1 MNSYKVL
8 KFDEAFVYLIQ
19 DGKIKKVARDLFD
32 FDIKL
37 GDTVDYIQDGDI
49 VVVLPSQK
57 ATDEVVDDEASTK
70 SALLQG
76 ILNLFLETL
85 AIHNND
91 LGNLKKIFSQLL
103 VTLFMAWS
111 LIGVILI
118 EFLLLLESLIVF
130 ECLALERSRL
140 GRIGRKGLV
149 RRAVFHVDGVNVVYE
164 AHDLIVVHEIGQP
177 AAELGR
183 EVIFAVGKCASTAEA
198 AHRVAHAAM
207 DALLDLARD
216 DGAVS

>member
-57 ATDEVVDDEASTK
+57 ATDEFVDDEASTK

-130 ECLALERSRL
+130 VWWLLVKGVRSLHLVDNSRRYMAYRKEKKATQNRENREEEERLLRLALAQE
-140 GRIGRKGLV
+140 KTKQTETK
-149 RRAVFHVDGVNVVYE
+149 ATD
-164 AHDLIVVHEIGQP
+164 D
-177 AAELGR
+177 
-183 EVIFAVGKCASTAEA
+183 ASASEEQAPTSKE
-198 AHRVAHAAM
+198 
-207 DALLDLARD
+207 DTEEN
-216 DGAVS
+216 

>member
-49 VVVLPSQK
+49 VVILPSQK
-57 ATDEVVDDEASTK
+57 ATDKVVYDEASTK

-130 ECLALERSRL
+130 VWWLLVKGIRSLHLVDNSRRYMAYRKEKKATQNRENREEEERLLRLALAQE
-140 GRIGRKGLV
+140 KTKQTETK
-149 RRAVFHVDGVNVVYE
+149 ATD
-164 AHDLIVVHEIGQP
+164 D
-177 AAELGR
+177 
-183 EVIFAVGKCASTAEA
+183 ASASEEQAPTSKE
-198 AHRVAHAAM
+198 
-207 DALLDLARD
+207 DTEEN
-216 DGAVS
+216 

>member
-130 ECLALERSRL
+130 VWWLLVKGVRSLHLVDNSRRYMAYRKEKKATQNRENREEEERLLRLALAQE
-140 GRIGRKGLV
+140 KTKQTETK
-149 RRAVFHVDGVNVVYE
+149 ATD
-164 AHDLIVVHEIGQP
+164 D
-177 AAELGR
+177 
-183 EVIFAVGKCASTAEA
+183 ASASEEQ
-198 AHRVAHAAM
+198 
-207 DALLDLARD
+207 ALTSKEDTEEN
-216 DGAVS
+216 

>member
-57 ATDEVVDDEASTK
+57 ATDKVVYDEASTK

-130 ECLALERSRL
+130 VWWLLVKGVRSLHLVDNSRRYMAYRKEKKATQNRENREEEERLLRLALAQEKTKQTETKATDDAS
-140 GRIGRKGLV
+140 
-149 RRAVFHVDGVNVVYE
+149 ASE
-164 AHDLIVVHEIGQP
+164 EQ
-177 AAELGR
+177 
-183 EVIFAVGKCASTAEA
+183 ASTSKE
-198 AHRVAHAAM
+198 
-207 DALLDLARD
+207 DTEEN
-216 DGAVS
+216 

>member
-57 ATDEVVDDEASTK
+57 ATDKVVYDEASTK

-91 LGNLKKIFSQLL
+91 LSNLKKIFSQLL

-130 ECLALERSRL
+130 VWWLLVKGVRSLHLVDNSRRYMAYRKKKKATQNRENREEEERLLRLALAQE
-140 GRIGRKGLV
+140 KTKQTETK
-149 RRAVFHVDGVNVVYE
+149 ATD
-164 AHDLIVVHEIGQP
+164 D
-177 AAELGR
+177 
-183 EVIFAVGKCASTAEA
+183 ASASEEQAPTSKE
-198 AHRVAHAAM
+198 
-207 DALLDLARD
+207 DTEEN
-216 DGAVS
+216 

>member
-57 ATDEVVDDEASTK
+57 ATDKVVYDEASTK

-91 LGNLKKIFSQLL
+91 LSNLKKIFSQLL

-130 ECLALERSRL
+130 VWWLLVKGVRSLYLVDNSRRYMAYRKEKKATQNRENREEEERLLRLALAQE
-140 GRIGRKGLV
+140 KTKQTETK
-149 RRAVFHVDGVNVVYE
+149 ATD
-164 AHDLIVVHEIGQP
+164 D
-177 AAELGR
+177 
-183 EVIFAVGKCASTAEA
+183 ASASEEQAPTSKE
-198 AHRVAHAAM
+198 
-207 DALLDLARD
+207 DTEEN
-216 DGAVS
+216 

>member
-49 VVVLPSQK
+49 IVVLPSQK
-57 ATDEVVDDEASTK
+57 ATDKVVYDEASTK

-91 LGNLKKIFSQLL
+91 LSNLKKIFSQLL

-130 ECLALERSRL
+130 VWWLLVKGVRSLHLVDNSRRYMAYRKEKKATQNRENREEEERLLRLALAQE
-140 GRIGRKGLV
+140 KTKQTETK
-149 RRAVFHVDGVNVVYE
+149 ATD
-164 AHDLIVVHEIGQP
+164 D
-177 AAELGR
+177 
-183 EVIFAVGKCASTAEA
+183 ASASEEQAPTSKE
-198 AHRVAHAAM
+198 
-207 DALLDLARD
+207 DTEEN
-216 DGAVS
+216 

>member
-49 VVVLPSQK
+49 VVILPSQK
-57 ATDEVVDDEASTK
+57 ATDKVVYDEASTK

-130 ECLALERSRL
+130 VGWLLVKGIRSLHLVDNSRRYMAYRKEKKATQNRENREEEERLLRLALAQE
-140 GRIGRKGLV
+140 KTKQTETK
-149 RRAVFHVDGVNVVYE
+149 ATD
-164 AHDLIVVHEIGQP
+164 D
-177 AAELGR
+177 
-183 EVIFAVGKCASTAEA
+183 ASASEEQAPTSKE
-198 AHRVAHAAM
+198 
-207 DALLDLARD
+207 DTEEN
-216 DGAVS
+216 

>member
-57 ATDEVVDDEASTK
+57 ATDKVVYDEASTK

-130 ECLALERSRL
+130 VWWLLVKGVRSLHLVDNSRRYMAYRKEKKATQNRENREEEERLLRLALAQE
-140 GRIGRKGLV
+140 KTKQTETK
-149 RRAVFHVDGVNVVYE
+149 ATD
-164 AHDLIVVHEIGQP
+164 D
-177 AAELGR
+177 
-183 EVIFAVGKCASTAEA
+183 ASASEEQAPTFKE
-198 AHRVAHAAM
+198 
-207 DALLDLARD
+207 DTEEN
-216 DGAVS
+216 

>member
-130 ECLALERSRL
+130 VWWLLVKGVRSLHLVDNSRRYMAYRKEKKATQNRENREEEERLLR
-140 GRIGRKGLV
+140 
-149 RRAVFHVDGVNVVYE
+149 
-164 AHDLIVVHEIGQP
+164 
-177 AAELGR
+177 
-183 EVIFAVGKCASTAEA
+183 
-198 AHRVAHAAM
+198 
-207 DALLDLARD
+207 LDLAQEKTKQTETKATD
-216 DGAVS
+216 DASASEEQAPTSKEDTEES

>member
-37 GDTVDYIQDGDI
+37 GDMVDYIQDGDI

-57 ATDEVVDDEASTK
+57 ATDKVVYDEASTK

-130 ECLALERSRL
+130 VWWLLVKGVRSLHLVDNSRRYMAYRKEKKATQNRENREEEERLLRLALAQE
-140 GRIGRKGLV
+140 KTKQTETK
-149 RRAVFHVDGVNVVYE
+149 ATD
-164 AHDLIVVHEIGQP
+164 D
-177 AAELGR
+177 
-183 EVIFAVGKCASTAEA
+183 ASASEEQAPTSKE
-198 AHRVAHAAM
+198 
-207 DALLDLARD
+207 DTEEN
-216 DGAVS
+216 

>member
-49 VVVLPSQK
+49 VVILPSQK
-57 ATDEVVDDEASTK
+57 ATDKVVYDEASTK

-130 ECLALERSRL
+130 VWWLLVKGVRSLHLVDNSRRYMAYRKEKKATQNRENREEEERLLRLALAQE
-140 GRIGRKGLV
+140 KTKQTETK
-149 RRAVFHVDGVNVVYE
+149 ATD
-164 AHDLIVVHEIGQP
+164 D
-177 AAELGR
+177 
-183 EVIFAVGKCASTAEA
+183 ASASEEQAPTSKE
-198 AHRVAHAAM
+198 
-207 DALLDLARD
+207 
-216 DGAVS
+216 GTEEN

>member
-19 DGKIKKVARDLFD
+19 DGQIKKVARDLFD

-57 ATDEVVDDEASTK
+57 ATDKVVYDEASTK

-130 ECLALERSRL
+130 VWWLLVKGVRSLHLVDNSRRYMAYRKEKKATQNRENREEEERLLRLALAQE
-140 GRIGRKGLV
+140 KTKQTETK
-149 RRAVFHVDGVNVVYE
+149 ATD
-164 AHDLIVVHEIGQP
+164 D
-177 AAELGR
+177 
-183 EVIFAVGKCASTAEA
+183 ASASEEQAPTSKE
-198 AHRVAHAAM
+198 
-207 DALLDLARD
+207 DTEEN
-216 DGAVS
+216 

>member
-57 ATDEVVDDEASTK
+57 ATDKVVYDEASTK

-91 LGNLKKIFSQLL
+91 LSNLKKIFSQLL

-130 ECLALERSRL
+130 VWWLLVKGVRSLHLVDNSRRYMAYRKEKKATQNRENREEEERLLRLALAQE
-140 GRIGRKGLV
+140 KTKQTETK
-149 RRAVFHVDGVNVVYE
+149 ATD
-164 AHDLIVVHEIGQP
+164 D
-177 AAELGR
+177 
-183 EVIFAVGKCASTAEA
+183 ASASEEQAPTSKE
-198 AHRVAHAAM
+198 
-207 DALLDLARD
+207 DTEEN
-216 DGAVS
+216 

>member
-8 KFDEAFVYLIQ
+8 KFDETFVYLIQ

-57 ATDEVVDDEASTK
+57 ATDKVVYDEASTK

-130 ECLALERSRL
+130 VWWLLVKGVRSLHLVDNSRRYMAYRKEKKATQNRENREEEERLLRLALAQE
-140 GRIGRKGLV
+140 KTKQTETK
-149 RRAVFHVDGVNVVYE
+149 ATD
-164 AHDLIVVHEIGQP
+164 D
-177 AAELGR
+177 
-183 EVIFAVGKCASTAEA
+183 ASASEEQAPTSKE
-198 AHRVAHAAM
+198 
-207 DALLDLARD
+207 DTEEN
-216 DGAVS
+216 

>member
-85 AIHNND
+85 AIHNN
-91 LGNLKKIFSQLL
+91 
-103 VTLFMAWS
+103 
-111 LIGVILI
+111 GV
-118 EFLLLLESLIVF
+118 F
-130 ECLALERSRL
+130 AYY
-140 GRIGRKGLV
+140 
-149 RRAVFHVDGVNVVYE
+149 FH
-164 AHDLIVVHEIGQP
+164 
-177 AAELGR
+177 
-183 EVIFAVGKCASTAEA
+183 
-198 AHRVAHAAM
+198 
-207 DALLDLARD
+207 
-216 DGAVS
+216 

>member
-57 ATDEVVDDEASTK
+57 ATDKVVYDEVSTK

-130 ECLALERSRL
+130 VWWLLVKGVRSLHLVDNSRRYMAYRKEKKATQNRENREEEERLLRLALAQE
-140 GRIGRKGLV
+140 KTKQTETK
-149 RRAVFHVDGVNVVYE
+149 ATD
-164 AHDLIVVHEIGQP
+164 D
-177 AAELGR
+177 
-183 EVIFAVGKCASTAEA
+183 ASASEEQAPTSKE
-198 AHRVAHAAM
+198 
-207 DALLDLARD
+207 DTEEN
-216 DGAVS
+216 

>member
-130 ECLALERSRL
+130 VWWLLGKGVRSLHLVDNSRRYMAYRKEKKATQNRENREEEERLLRLALAQE
-140 GRIGRKGLV
+140 KTKQTETK
-149 RRAVFHVDGVNVVYE
+149 ATD
-164 AHDLIVVHEIGQP
+164 D
-177 AAELGR
+177 
-183 EVIFAVGKCASTAEA
+183 ASASEEQAPTSKE
-198 AHRVAHAAM
+198 
-207 DALLDLARD
+207 DTEEN
-216 DGAVS
+216 

>member
-57 ATDEVVDDEASTK
+57 ATDKVVYDEASTK

-91 LGNLKKIFSQLL
+91 LSNRKKIFSQLL
-103 VTLFMAWS
+103 VSLFMAWS

-118 EFLLLLESLIVF
+118 EFLLLRESLIVF
-130 ECLALERSRL
+130 VWWLLVKGVRSLHLVDNSRRYMAYRKEKKATQNRENREEEERLLRLALAQE
-140 GRIGRKGLV
+140 KTKQTETK
-149 RRAVFHVDGVNVVYE
+149 ATD
-164 AHDLIVVHEIGQP
+164 D
-177 AAELGR
+177 
-183 EVIFAVGKCASTAEA
+183 ASASEEQAPTFKE
-198 AHRVAHAAM
+198 
-207 DALLDLARD
+207 DTEEN
-216 DGAVS
+216 

>member
-57 ATDEVVDDEASTK
+57 ATDKVVYDEASTK

-130 ECLALERSRL
+130 VWWLLVKGVRSLHLVDNSRRYMAYRKEKKATQNRENREEEERLLRLALAQE
-140 GRIGRKGLV
+140 KTKQT
-149 RRAVFHVDGVNVVYE
+149 
-164 AHDLIVVHEIGQP
+164 EIK
-177 AAELGR
+177 ATDD
-183 EVIFAVGKCASTAEA
+183 ASASEEQAPTSKE
-198 AHRVAHAAM
+198 
-207 DALLDLARD
+207 DTEEN
-216 DGAVS
+216 

>member
-8 KFDEAFVYLIQ
+8 KFDEVFVYLIQ

-57 ATDEVVDDEASTK
+57 ATDKVVYDEASTK

-91 LGNLKKIFSQLL
+91 LGILKKIGRA
-103 VTLFMAWS
+103 T
-111 LIGVILI
+111 
-118 EFLLLLESLIVF
+118 
-130 ECLALERSRL
+130 CRER
-140 GRIGRKGLV
+140 
-149 RRAVFHVDGVNVVYE
+149 
-164 AHDLIVVHEIGQP
+164 
-177 AAELGR
+177 
-183 EVIFAVGKCASTAEA
+183 
-198 AHRVAHAAM
+198 M
-207 DALLDLARD
+207 
-216 DGAVS
+216 

>member
-49 VVVLPSQK
+49 IVVLPSQK
-57 ATDEVVDDEASTK
+57 ATDKVVYDEASTK

-130 ECLALERSRL
+130 VWWLLVKGVRSLHLVDNSRRYMAYRKEKKATQNRENREEEERLLRLALAQE
-140 GRIGRKGLV
+140 KTKQTETK
-149 RRAVFHVDGVNVVYE
+149 ATD
-164 AHDLIVVHEIGQP
+164 D
-177 AAELGR
+177 
-183 EVIFAVGKCASTAEA
+183 ASASEEQAPTSKE
-198 AHRVAHAAM
+198 
-207 DALLDLARD
+207 DTEEN
-216 DGAVS
+216 

>member
-57 ATDEVVDDEASTK
+57 ATDKVVYDEASTK

-130 ECLALERSRL
+130 VWWLLVKGVRSLHLVDNSRRYMAYHKEKKATQNRENREEEERLLRLALAQE
-140 GRIGRKGLV
+140 KTKQTETK
-149 RRAVFHVDGVNVVYE
+149 ATD
-164 AHDLIVVHEIGQP
+164 D
-177 AAELGR
+177 
-183 EVIFAVGKCASTAEA
+183 ASASEEQAPTSKE
-198 AHRVAHAAM
+198 
-207 DALLDLARD
+207 DTEEN
-216 DGAVS
+216 